1 MGLSVIA
8 ACLPTLAPIFRDL
21 SAKDIS
27 ERLGSFFTLRWRS
40 AKDLTSVS
48 ETNIVRMIGNEN
60 NYGVETVA
68 MGNLKRQAGE
78 ERGPTPEMDDQIYI
92 TRRMSTHSLFDKV

>member
-1 MGLSVIA
+1 MLEMGLSVIA

-27 ERLGSFFTLRWRS
+27 ERLHSFFTLRWRS
-40 AKDLTSVS
+40 AKDLTSGS
-48 ETNIVRMIGNEN
+48 ETNIVRKIGNEN

-68 MGNLKRQAGE
+68 MGNLKTLSGGRAWANSGD
-78 ERGPTPEMDDQIYI
+78 G
-92 TRRMSTHSLFDKV
+92 